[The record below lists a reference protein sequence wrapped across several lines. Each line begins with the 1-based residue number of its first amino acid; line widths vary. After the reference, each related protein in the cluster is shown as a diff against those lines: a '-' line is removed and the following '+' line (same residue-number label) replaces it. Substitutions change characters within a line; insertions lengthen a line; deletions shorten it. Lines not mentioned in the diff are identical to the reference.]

1 MENLN
6 IVIVGC
12 GGMSETW
19 VKAALGLPDVRVV
32 GFVDVV
38 EAAARKRRDQFGLSD
53 AVTGTDLAEVLKRT
67 QANVVFDVAIP
78 EVHYDVTM
86 TALAHGCHVLGEK
99 PLANSMAEARTMVKA
114 AREANRVF
122 AVMQNRQHHPTM
134 RRLRRLVQSDQLGQL
149 TTVNIDF
156 YVGAH
161 FGGFR
166 DHMKHVLL
174 LDMAIHTFDQ
184 SRFITGADPVAVA
197 YAKEW
202 NPAGSWYDH
211 DASAIA
217 IYEMS
222 NGLIVNYRG
231 SWCAEGLRTS
241 WESEWRLVG
250 TRGSAKWDGAN
261 SVAVELVDKSGGFFS
276 EVVQSDLP
284 TLADAGKTE
293 GHRSLI
299 ADFVHCLHT
308 GQQPE
313 THGEDNIKSLA
324 MVFGAIECAET
335 GNRVALEPLW
345 ETPPADLLKKS

>member
-1 MENLN
+1 MMNHLK

-19 VKAALGLPDVRVV
+19 IKSALALPDVSVV

-38 EAAARKRRDQFGLSD
+38 EAAAIKRRDQFNLSE
-53 AVTGTDLAEVLKRT
+53 AVTGTDLADVLQRT
-67 QANVVFDVAIP
+67 QADIVFDVAVP
-78 EVHYDVTM
+78 EVHHVVTM

-99 PLANSMAEARTMVKA
+99 PLANSMAEAREMVKA
-114 AREANRVF
+114 AREAKRIF

-134 RRLRRLVQSDQLGQL
+134 RRLRELVRSGQLGQL

-184 SRFITGADPVAVA
+184 ARFITEADPAAVA

-202 NPAGSWYDH
+202 NPVGSWYEH

-222 NGLIVNYRG
+222 NGLVVNYRG
-231 SWCAEGLRTS
+231 SWCAEGQRTS
-241 WESEWRLVG
+241 WESEWRIVG
-250 TRGSAKWDGAN
+250 TQGTACWDGDN
-261 SVAVELVDKSGGFFS
+261 KVDIEIVQKPGGFFS
-276 EVVQSDLP
+276 EVVQSDLQS
-284 TLADAGKTE
+284 LDDGSKTN
-293 GHRSLI
+293 GHTSLI
-299 ADFVHCLHT
+299 ADFVRCVRE

-313 THGEDNIKSLA
+313 TQGEDNIKSLA
-324 MVFGAIECAET
+324 MVFGAIESAEM
-335 GNRVALEPLW
+335 GKRVELGPLW
-345 ETPPADLLKKS
+345 AEV